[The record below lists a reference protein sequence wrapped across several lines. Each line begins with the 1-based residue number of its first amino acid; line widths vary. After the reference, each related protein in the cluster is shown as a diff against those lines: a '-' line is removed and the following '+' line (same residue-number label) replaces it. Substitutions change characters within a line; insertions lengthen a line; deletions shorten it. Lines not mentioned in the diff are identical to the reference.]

1 MHVTIRTYSGN
12 PALVDALGEHESDVR
27 EVSTKIE
34 GFHAYYLVRT
44 ALGNAVTISVFD
56 NESHGD
62 ESTRRA
68 AEWLREN
75 LTGLAVSPPQVTS
88 GEVVLSF

>member
-1 MHVTIRTYSGN
+1 MHVTIRTYSGS
-12 PALVDALGEHESDVR
+12 PALVDALAERKSDIRQVIT
-27 EVSTKIE
+27 EID

-62 ESTRRA
+62 ESTLRA